1 MSDLRSEL
9 GLGGGLP
16 EEQRSEPAHPPVPP
30 RHPGERA
37 DSGEL
42 IRGRARV
49 GDFEITVLTDGF
61 FYLDGGAM
69 FGVIPKPL
77 WQKRAPADEQNR
89 ILLGTNTVVLRD
101 GKHTIV
107 IETGIGDK
115 LTEKARKIFA
125 AKALLPSAFEAAGIA
140 LDDVDIVINS
150 HLHFDHSGWNTR
162 VMPDGTVEPTFRNAR
177 YFAQRGEV
185 EDSRKQRE
193 RDGVSYMADNYE
205 PLIATGQMTLLD
217 GTAEIAPGV
226 SVEMFPGHTPQ
237 LQAIHIESG
246 GEHGCYI
253 SDLIP
258 TSAHL
263 DITWGMGYDL
273 DPLTVIAQR
282 KRFYARAIPEHWL
295 VLFTHDH
302 HVPFGFVELN
312 ERGRPGMRAA
322 EAQG

>member
-1 MSDLRSEL
+1 MTDLRSEI
-9 GLGGGLP
+9 GLGS
-16 EEQRSEPAHPPVPP
+16 QTKARPAAEV
-30 RHPGERA
+30 HPGERA
-37 DSGEL
+37 GTGDL

-49 GDFEITVLTDGF
+49 GDWDVTILTDGF

-77 WQKRAPADEQNR
+77 WEKRAPADVKNR

-101 GKHTIV
+101 GRQTIV

-115 LTEKARKIFA
+115 LTEKQREIYA
-125 AKALLPSAFEAAGIA
+125 AKSRLPAAFAEAGIA
-140 LDDVDIVINS
+140 LDSVDMVINS

-162 VMPDGTVEPTFRNAR
+162 RDAGGQVVATFPRAR

-185 EDSRKQRE
+185 ADGRLRRE
-193 RDGVSYMADNYE
+193 RDGVSYMADNYV
-205 PLIATGQMTLLD
+205 PLLATGQMTLLD
-217 GTAEIAPGV
+217 GAAEIMPGIR
-226 SVEMFPGHTPQ
+226 VELFPGHTPQ

-258 TSAHL
+258 TTAHL
-263 DITWGMGYDL
+263 DLTWGMGYDL
-273 DPLTVIAQR
+273 DPLRVIEER
-282 KRFYARAIPEHWL
+282 KRFYAQAIAEDWL

-302 HVPFGFVELN
+302 HTPFARLEWN
-312 ERGRPGMRAA
+312 ERGRPVVRTT
-322 EAQG
+322 

>member
-1 MSDLRSEL
+1 MIDV
-9 GLGGGLP
+9 
-16 EEQRSEPAHPPVPP
+16 RSEPGAVSSPAAHLTE
-30 RHPGERA
+30 RSESSHPAERA
-37 DSGEL
+37 DTAEL
-42 IRGRARV
+42 IRGRV
-49 GDFEITVLTDGF
+49 QLGDFEITVLTDGF

-77 WQKRAPADEQNR
+77 WQKRARADEQNR

-101 GKHTIV
+101 GKRTIV

-115 LTEKARKIFA
+115 LTPKMREIYG
-125 AKALLPSAFEAAGIA
+125 AKALLPAAFAAAGIHTE
-140 LDDVDIVINS
+140 DVDIVINS

-162 VMPDGTVEPTFRNAR
+162 RMADGSLAPTFPNAR

-185 EDSRKQRE
+185 EDGRKQRE

-217 GTAEIAPGV
+217 GAAKIAPEITPGI
-226 SVEMFPGHTPQ
+226 SVELFPGHTPQ

-246 GEHGCYI
+246 GRHACYI

-263 DITWGMGYDL
+263 DLTWGMGYDL
-273 DPLTVIAQR
+273 DPLSVIAQR
-282 KRFYARAIPEHWL
+282 KRFYERAIPEQWL

-302 HVPFGFVELN
+302 HTPFGFVEWN
-312 ERGRPGMRAA
+312 ERGRPVMRAR
-322 EAQG
+322 EM